1 MEFGVRELVQFS
13 AILVSISGAFYA
25 ARSQIKNLM
34 EKMIN
39 HEKRL
44 LTMDHRLDEAES
56 ARAVID
62 SRVNILSQI
71 NSVSALEQSN
81 RELGELKA
89 IVGMLREEVALL
101 RKIHMG
107 CINNVVENYSD
118 SNYTWCA
125 NYASSRYR
133 ESRLSNYGR
142 MLLSRC

>member
-25 ARSQIKNLM
+25 ARSQIKIVM

-101 RKIHMG
+101 RKIHNGMHK
-107 CINNVVENYSD
+107 
-118 SNYTWCA
+118 
-125 NYASSRYR
+125 
-133 ESRLSNYGR
+133 
-142 MLLSRC
+142 

>member
-81 RELGELKA
+81 RELGALKA

-101 RKIHMG
+101 RKIHNGMHK
-107 CINNVVENYSD
+107 
-118 SNYTWCA
+118 
-125 NYASSRYR
+125 
-133 ESRLSNYGR
+133 
-142 MLLSRC
+142 

>member
-1 MEFGVRELVQFS
+1 MEFGIREVVQFG

-34 EKMIN
+34 EKMVN

-44 LTMDHRLDEAES
+44 LSMDHRLDDAES

-62 SRVNILSQI
+62 SRVDILSQI
-71 NSVSALEQSN
+71 NSVAALQQSN

-101 RKIHMG
+101 RKIHNGMHK
-107 CINNVVENYSD
+107 
-118 SNYTWCA
+118 
-125 NYASSRYR
+125 
-133 ESRLSNYGR
+133 
-142 MLLSRC
+142 

>member
-101 RKIHMG
+101 RKIHNGMHK
-107 CINNVVENYSD
+107 
-118 SNYTWCA
+118 
-125 NYASSRYR
+125 
-133 ESRLSNYGR
+133 
-142 MLLSRC
+142 

>member
-13 AILVSISGAFYA
+13 TILVSISGAFYA

-101 RKIHMG
+101 RKIHNGMHK
-107 CINNVVENYSD
+107 
-118 SNYTWCA
+118 
-125 NYASSRYR
+125 
-133 ESRLSNYGR
+133 
-142 MLLSRC
+142 